1 MENNKPIIGIIT
13 SRTCPTCGHHEIGYE
28 TDTGEF
34 RPLKPGD
41 TVGVFPKTPQPDIVA
56 DRIQIVPEDS
66 KKVAGNASEAIPWIP
81 DPLRCHRLLRCKYGV
96 LNPMHVPVES
106 MSPGIYEIAYRQKLQ
121 KLIEQEIYTPLS
133 VIFDRYFSAPH
144 LASGDPK
151 QVADAMWEELE
162 EIRKPVESMGK
173 WLEKRDE
180 ENLAKMILP
189 LSISEFTEDPADDEQ
204 LKQELDQISLEDFLE
219 ML

>member
-1 MENNKPIIGIIT
+1 MENNNLMIGIIT
-13 SRTCPTCGHHEIGYE
+13 SRKCPTCGHSEIGYE
-28 TDTGEF
+28 TNTGEF
-34 RPLKPGD
+34 CPLKPGD
-41 TVGVFPKTPQPDIVA
+41 TVGVFPKVPLPGILA
-56 DRIQIVPEDS
+56 DRIQIVPEGS

-96 LNPMHVPVES
+96 LNPMHVPVEN

-144 LASGDPK
+144 LASGDSK

-162 EIRKPVESMGK
+162 EIRRPVVNMEK
-173 WLEKRDE
+173 WLENRDE
-180 ENLAKMILP
+180 ESLAKMILP
-189 LSISEFTEDPADDEQ
+189 LSVNDLTEEPVSDEQ
-204 LKQELDQISLEDFLE
+204 LKQELVQISLEDFLE
-219 ML
+219 MV